1 MTAQDSL
8 PTPPPRSLTL
18 VAHALT
24 PSLRGLVLGGDGE
37 PDPASVEAAGE
48 LKLEADVVYA
58 GPEQAAVRTA
68 EALGL
73 VPALEPAL
81 RDREYGDWTGRG
93 LEELL
98 AEDPARV
105 SVWLERPHT
114 ATPGGESEN
123 DVLARVADWLGD
135 LGQLG
140 EERRTIVAVVHP
152 AVVRA
157 IVLYVL
163 DAPAES
169 LRHVDIRPLA
179 TVSLAALAGSW
190 SLTLGG

>member
-1 MTAQDSL
+1 LTA
-8 PTPPPRSLTL
+8 LTL

-24 PSLRGLVLGGDGE
+24 PALRGLVLGGDAE
-37 PDPASVEAAGE
+37 PDPASIEAARD
-48 LKLEADVVYA
+48 LKLAADAAYA
-58 GPEQAAVRTA
+58 GPERAALVTA

-73 VPALEPAL
+73 SPTVGPAL
-81 RDREYGDWTGRG
+81 RDREYGEWAGRG

-98 AEDPARV
+98 AVDPERV
-105 SVWLERPHT
+105 AAWLERPHT
-114 ATPGGESEN
+114 ATPGGETEN

-135 LGQLG
+135 LP
-140 EERRTIVAVVHP
+140 ERSTVVAVVHP

-169 LRHVDIRPLA
+169 LRHVDVRPLA
-179 TVSLAALAGSW
+179 TVKLSRHAGSW
-190 SLTLGG
+190 SLAFH

>member
-1 MTAQDSL
+1 
-8 PTPPPRSLTL
+8 LTL

-24 PSLRGLVLGGDGE
+24 PALRGLVLGGDAE
-37 PDPASVEAAGE
+37 PDHASLSAARE
-48 LKLEADVVYA
+48 LKLAADTVYA

-73 VPALEPAL
+73 TAVVEPAL
-81 RDREYGDWTGRG
+81 RDREYGDWSGRE

-98 AEDPARV
+98 ATDPERV
-105 SVWLERPHT
+105 AAWLDRPHT

-123 DVLARVADWLGD
+123 DVLTRVADWLGD
-135 LGQLG
+135 ISEQPD
-140 EERRTIVAVVHP
+140 ERRTVAAVVHP
-152 AVVRA
+152 SVVRA

-169 LRHVDIRPLA
+169 LRHVDVRPLA
-179 TVSLAALAGSW
+179 TVTLSHHNNSW
-190 SLTLGG
+190 SLAFN